1 MKKRVITPLDF
12 YRTCFSLSPSV
23 AVSVYSAT
31 QGSVGVPL
39 WTGEFRSMPD
49 AYRDA
54 IIDQMFIYA
63 DGSKIRNLTFALQDR
78 SIDYGKA

>member
-12 YRTCFSLSPSV
+12 YRTCFSLSPRV
-23 AVSVYSAT
+23 AVSVYSAA
-31 QGSVGVPL
+31 QGGVGVPL
-39 WTGEFRSMPD
+39 WTGEFRSMPV

-63 DGSKIRNLTFALQDR
+63 DGSKIRKLTFALQDR

>member
-12 YRTCFSLSPSV
+12 YRTCYALSPDIM
-23 AVSVYSAT
+23 VSVYSAT
-31 QGSVGVPL
+31 KGELPL
-39 WTGEFRSMPD
+39 WNGEFRSMPV

-54 IIDQMFIYA
+54 IIDHMFIYA
-63 DGSKIRNLTFALQDR
+63 DGSKLKKLTFALQDR